1 MEFSNFV
8 GLARIG
14 SAVTSPEGIIV
25 IAGVI
30 ALWAFLAAHRL
41 GKRLRPLSED
51 LARCVDALKKTNT
64 EREFA
69 EHFHDLS
76 EQFNESVVLRH
87 AWSEFTETLIFPDI
101 DQEDA
106 QDIRIRN
113 TTAPERFF
121 NRANLLEPRVNLRFY
136 SAMPN
141 LLTGTGILGTFIGLV
156 IGIGQAS
163 GGLASD
169 DVSQAQE
176 ALSALLGG
184 AALAFM
190 TSIAGLIS
198 SIAFSL
204 WEKRRIHHFDQLCN
218 EWVEELDHR
227 LVRVTQEG
235 LTGESIYELK
245 QQRAALEHFGNDLAF
260 QISEALDNRVTAKLS
275 PVLERVVTEI
285 EGMRSEQRHASDETL
300 ERLLSQFSESISS
313 AAGEEM
319 RAFAGT
325 VEQMGQGLEK
335 QVHAMSSSHE
345 QMQVASQ
352 RTIQELSETF
362 RDSSRQLNEEL
373 SSAVKGLVTE
383 ISQTVADMTKELRAA
398 TETTTSNME
407 QIVERFD
414 ESVAKLR
421 QSIMDIREMTT
432 NTQSLNEQMTEL
444 LAAIDSSHRSIE
456 GLKEPLGQAGN
467 VFEAAGT
474 KIEGA
479 VGQVASSSTEIAE
492 ASGQLSDAQTR
503 TVELWRGYQ
512 ERFEKIDESLEAV
525 FSQLQDGL
533 AGYADSTNRYVQGL
547 DEHASSVV
555 KQLAGA
561 VRQLEEAIEEFSS
574 QANESE

>member
-30 ALWAFLAAHRL
+30 ALWAFLAARRL

-169 DVSQAQE
+169 DVRQAQE

-204 WEKRRIHHFDQLCN
+204 WEKRRIYHFDQLCN

-325 VEQMGQGLEK
+325 VEQMGQSLEK

>member
-1 MEFSNFV
+1 MDLSGFQVLVQV
-8 GLARIG
+8 GSVI
-14 SAVTSPEGIIV
+14 TSSEGIASV
-25 IAGVI
+25 IGAIG
-30 ALWAFLAAHRL
+30 LWALLAARRL
-41 GKRLRPLSED
+41 SARLQPLSED
-51 LARCVDALKKTNT
+51 FSNCIEALKGTT
-64 EREFA
+64 TDREFA
-69 EHFHDLS
+69 EGFHDLS
-76 EQFNESVVLRH
+76 EKFNDSLVLGH

-121 NRANLLEPRVNLRFY
+121 NRGNLLEPRVNLRFY

-141 LLTGTGILGTFIGLV
+141 LLTGTGILGTFVGLV
-156 IGIGQAS
+156 IGIGEAS

-169 DVSQAQE
+169 DVGQAQE
-176 ALSALLGG
+176 ALSALLSG

-198 SIAFSL
+198 SIGFSL
-204 WEKRRIHHFDQLCN
+204 WEKSRIHNFDQLCN

-227 LVRVTQEG
+227 LLRVTQEG
-235 LTGESIYELK
+235 LTGESIYELR
-245 QQRAALEHFGNDLAF
+245 QQRAALEHFSNDLAY

-275 PVLERVVTEI
+275 PVLERVVNEI
-285 EGMRSEQRHASDETL
+285 EGMRSEQKHASDETL
-300 ERLLSQFSESISS
+300 ERLLTQFSESISS

-335 QVHAMSSSHE
+335 QVQAMSASHE
-345 QMQVASQ
+345 QMQEASQ

-362 RDSSRQLNEEL
+362 KDSSRQLNEEL
-373 SSAVKGLVTE
+373 SSAVRGLVTE
-383 ISQTVADMTKELRAA
+383 ITQTVADMTKELRAA
-398 TETTTSNME
+398 TETTTTNME

-421 QSIMDIREMTT
+421 QSISDIREMTS
-432 NTQSLNEQMTEL
+432 NTQSLNKQMADL
-444 LAAIDSSHRSIE
+444 LAAIEASHTSVQS
-456 GLKEPLGQAGN
+456 LQEPLETAGKE
-467 VFEAAGT
+467 FGAAGT
-474 KIEGA
+474 QVQRA
-479 VGQVASSSTEIAE
+479 VGQAASTSNQIAE
-492 ASGQLSDAQTR
+492 ASDQLSRAQAQ

-525 FSQLQDGL
+525 FAQLQEGL

-555 KQLAGA
+555 QQLAGA
-561 VRQLEEAIEEFSS
+561 VRQLEEVIEEFSS
-574 QANESE
+574 HVTDTE